1 MSDVPPTNAPR
12 GFLPAMLM
20 SLASRIDGGDT
31 PPPFQRVQTMVLIAL
46 LVDLVYPHM
55 PF

>member
-1 MSDVPPTNAPR
+1 MTSDTVPPR

-31 PPPFQRVQTMVLIAL
+31 PPPFQRVQLMLMVAL
-46 LVDLVYPHM
+46 VIETFYPM
-55 PF
+55 LPV